1 MKTFEEI
8 IASLPEED
16 KKVIQSFADKR
27 VAQALKTYGE
37 KNPSLP
43 EAGKRLE
50 KIKVATES
58 KIKSL
63 ELKNKVIQKCFE
75 KSIDYNSVEKL
86 GITFNDEKEIDS
98 KLEVLEKN
106 VALKNNAELNKLLAS
121 GTKPNS
127 SQARETPIK
136 DFNYYKHEAE
146 VRDQK

>member
-37 KNPSLP
+37 KNPTLP
-43 EAGKRLE
+43 EAGKRIE

-63 ELKNKVIQKCFE
+63 ELKTIVMKKCFE

-86 GITFNDEKEIDS
+86 GIVFNDENEIDS
-98 KLEVLEKN
+98 KLEVLQKN
-106 VALKNNAELNKLLAS
+106 VALKNNVELNRILTS
-121 GTKPNS
+121 GTRPQS
-127 SQARETPIK
+127 GQQRETPIK

-146 VRDQK
+146 LREQK